1 MSVKLSRYIF
11 RKIGGRIIPIREGIK
26 QASKQINRVA
36 NEAIRTPVSL
46 KTGEPAKKLLVGR
59 GIDFNVFGKKSSI
72 VLKIPRNKSGT
83 FSKVFAKHYPETK
96 DKVAISKAVSDNLP
110 NYGIPTIKQEVIR
123 FKGKIKAIVQPKVK
137 TSITPM
143 DRQKALRN
151 YRYYMDEAKTFK
163 KKYGLNI
170 DAHSGNFDMKG
181 NLIDTGVNLK
191 TSSYKQV
198 KYNDTAKEIL
208 GLDNPWG
215 TSLKDAGKTNV
226 LTDIALQEGVS
237 KKALR
242 RINDLIK
249 KGYKYKKSG
258 PNEYKLVFHKLRNKK

>member
-11 RKIGGRIIPIREGIK
+11 RKIGGRIIPIRQGIK

-36 NEAIRTPVSL
+36 NEALSIPKSL
-46 KTGEPAKKLLVGR
+46 KSGDPAKKHIVGR
-59 GIDFNVFGKKSSI
+59 GVDFNVFGKKSSI
-72 VLKIPRNKSGT
+72 VLKIPRDKVGT
-83 FSKVFAKHYPETK
+83 SSKVFKRHYPETS
-96 DKVAISKAVSDNLP
+96 DKVALSKAVSDNLP
-110 NYGIPTIKQEVIR
+110 NYGIPTVEQEVIR

-137 TSITPM
+137 TATTPM

-170 DAHSGNFDMKG
+170 DAHSGNFDMRG

-198 KYNDTAKEIL
+198 KNNDTAKEIL
-208 GLDNPWG
+208 GLENAWG
-215 TSLKDAGKTNV
+215 TSIKEAGKTKV
-226 LTDIALQEGVS
+226 LTDVALQEGVS

-242 RINDLIK
+242 KINALIK
-249 KGYKYKKSG
+249 KGYKYKRTGS
-258 PNEYKLVFHKLRNKK
+258 NEYKLVFHKIRNKK